1 MMARRA
7 LAAAGLLLFVA
18 TRLLAVPEP
27 IGIDQGIFA
36 TAGWGLTRGLMLYRD
51 VWDQKPPGIHLI
63 YAAAIAIGGAR
74 PAVLVVLDTAAWT
87 AILAITTMIAARLG
101 SRRAAAATAIALAV
115 ATFPP
120 FARNYG
126 GFLERAVPETFIAVL
141 AAAAVWSTATRR
153 YLAAGVLVGA
163 AAVFKPTALVYAPAC
178 VLAAAALATEAT
190 DGHGWTRIAN
200 DDWRRAAVRMAST
213 VALPWLAVAAWLW
226 AAGAGADAWVA
237 VVDYN
242 GGYVAAGSGPLVLP
256 IRIAHEVWRLVKSDP
271 GWLVAAAGGLFAMA
285 AGWRGRSWRAVPPI
299 PLAATIWL
307 AAVIVAIAANGVRM
321 YANYFLP
328 AAPPIALL
336 GGWFLAEYG
345 RGRRAIAVAIVLAA
359 AAAVT
364 WRSHAVERAG
374 RYVSADAEI
383 LRGTLAREPYLEL
396 FGGYG
401 NGRGYSARANA
412 ELTDYLRAHAAPGD
426 RLYIFGMAPSVYF
439 TAARLP
445 ANRFVWTYPAVA
457 PFLRGPDAGADAL
470 ARDLSLAAPA
480 WLVLEANNRD
490 SASGW
495 RIEDVYAAPS
505 IRALLDRYERAIVI
519 EDFTVLRRAVQ

>member
-7 LAAAGLLLFVA
+7 LVAAGLLLFIA
-18 TRLLAVPEP
+18 TRLLAIPEP

-63 YAAAIAIGGAR
+63 YAAAIALGGAR
-74 PAVLVVLDTAAWT
+74 PAIIVVLDTAAWT
-87 AILAITTMIAARLG
+87 AIVIVTAIIAARLG
-101 SRRAAAATAIALAV
+101 SRRAAVATAIALAV

-120 FARNYG
+120 FARAYG
-126 GFLERAVPETFIAVL
+126 GFLERAVPETFIAAL
-141 AAAAVWSTATRR
+141 AAAAVLSTAAKR
-153 YLAAGVLVGA
+153 YALAGLLVGLAAL
-163 AAVFKPTALVYAPAC
+163 FKPTAIVYAPAC
-178 VLAAAALATEAT
+178 VLIALAI
-190 DGHGWTRIAN
+190 D
-200 DDWRRAAVRMAST
+200 DDWRRAALRMSAT
-213 VALPWLAVAAWLW
+213 LAMPWLAAAAWLW
-226 AAGAGADAWVA
+226 AAGAGAEAWIA
-237 VVDYN
+237 IVDYN
-242 GGYVAAGSGPLVLP
+242 GGYVAAGSGVLVLP
-256 IRIAHEVWRLVKSDP
+256 LRIAHEVWRLVKSDP
-271 GWLVAAAGGLFAMA
+271 GWLVAAAGGLA
-285 AGWRGRSWRAVPPI
+285 AIAVAWRGRSWRAMPAL

-321 YANYFLP
+321 YATYFLP
-328 AAPPIALL
+328 AAAPIALL

-345 RGRRAIAVAIVLAA
+345 RGLRAVAVAIVLAA
-359 AAAVT
+359 ATVVT
-364 WRSHAVERAG
+364 WRSHAVERAA
-374 RYVSADAEI
+374 RYVAADVAQM
-383 LRGTLAREPYLEL
+383 RGTLAREPYLEL

-412 ELTDYLRAHAAPGD
+412 ELTDYLRAHSAERD
-426 RLYIFGMAPSVYF
+426 RIYVFGMAPSVYF

-445 ANRFVWTYPAVA
+445 ADRFVWTYPAVA
-457 PFLRGPDAGADAL
+457 PFLHGPGFGADAL
-470 ARDLSLAAPA
+470 AGDLARAAPG